1 MRSLFLSSLLLLSFI
16 LKAQQDE
23 IFPTQDGVLVHG
35 KFYYSDAAETK
46 MMILCHQ
53 ARYSKGEYQ
62 ETAPKFNKLGYTC
75 LAIDQRSGDK
85 VNDDINKTAE
95 HAKNMGLP
103 CEFEDAETD
112 IRAAVHYLF
121 GKYGKKITLMGSSYS
136 AGLVLKVAATE
147 KDKVEGVIS
156 FSPGEYFKDTTMVR
170 ESLKILDI
178 PVWITCSKEEI
189 AETEKLVKGLDKKN
203 ITFFKP
209 SKEGKHGSRA
219 LWKNYPDNKE
229 YWESLN
235 TFFLKQRSVSQKT
248 KK

>member
-1 MRSLFLSSLLLLSFI
+1 MRYIFVLIAFCSFTCS
-16 LKAQQDE
+16 AQQE
-23 IFPTQDGVLVHG
+23 EVFPTQDGVLVHG

-85 VNDDINKTAE
+85 VNDDVNQTAA
-95 HAKNMGLP
+95 HAKKMGLP
-103 CEFEDAETD
+103 TEYEDAEND
-112 IRAAVHYLF
+112 IRAAVHYLY

-136 AGLVLKVAATE
+136 AGLVLKVAGLEAE
-147 KDKVEGVIS
+147 KVEAVVA
-156 FSPGEYFKDTTMVR
+156 FSPGEYFKDTTVVR
-170 ESLKILDI
+170 ESIKTLVI

-189 AETEKLVKGLDKKN
+189 TETEKLFKELDKKN

-209 SKEGKHGSRA
+209 KEEGKHGSKA
-219 LWKNYPDNKE
+219 LWKNNPDNKE

-235 TFFLKQRSVSQKT
+235 IFLT
-248 KK
+248 PKK

>member
-1 MRSLFLSSLLLLSFI
+1 MKKLLSTTFVLFSLFCA
-16 LKAQQDE
+16 AQQNE

-85 VNDDINKTAE
+85 VNDDVNQTAE
-95 HAKNMGLP
+95 HAKKMGLP
-103 CEFEDAETD
+103 AEFEDAETD
-112 IRAAVHYLF
+112 IRAAVQYLY
-121 GKYGKKITLMGSSYS
+121 GKYNKKITLMGSSYS
-136 AGLVLKVAATE
+136 AGLVIKVASLE
-147 KDKVEGVIS
+147 PDKVEAVVA
-156 FSPGEYFKDTTMVR
+156 FSPGEFFKDTSMVR
-170 ESLKILDI
+170 ENLKKLNI

-189 AETEKLVKGLDKKN
+189 VDTEKLLKGIDSTN

-209 SKEGKHGSRA
+209 KTEGKHGSKA
-219 LWKNYPDNKE
+219 LWKNNPDNKD

-235 TFFLKQRSVSQKT
+235 AFLKP

>member
-1 MRSLFLSSLLLLSFI
+1 MKAYFIIFLITICLFS
-16 LKAQQDE
+16 KAQKDE
-23 IFPTQDGVLVHG
+23 IFPTPDGVLVHA

-53 ARYSKGEYQ
+53 ARYSKGEYI

-75 LAIDQRSGDK
+75 LAIDQRSGDR
-85 VNDDINKTAE
+85 VNDDVNKTAE

-103 CEFEDAETD
+103 CDYEDAETD
-112 IRAAVHYLF
+112 VIAAVQYLF

-136 AGLVLKVAATE
+136 SALVLKVAAAE
-147 KDKVEGVIS
+147 KDKVEAVVS
-156 FSPGEYFKDTTMVR
+156 FSPGEYFKDTTIIR
-170 ESLKILDI
+170 ESIKKLDI

-189 AETEKLVKGLDKKN
+189 TETEKLFKGLDKKN
-203 ITFFKP
+203 ITFFQP
-209 SKEGKHGSRA
+209 TKEGKHGSRA
-219 LWKNYPDNKE
+219 LWKNNPDNKD

-235 TFFLKQRSVSQKT
+235 AFLKP